1 MQVPLEESKKPPQV
15 VELTP
20 HAHPDSESKFP
31 IDSTSSQAGLQFLLP
46 QDEASIQ
53 IEECE
58 EEDAPDLVKEEL
70 YKRFNRRIERIRR
83 AHKRDFVSNVGNALS
98 IVQDRLIVDI
108 LQKKTK
114 LEILE
119 QVIAPKPI
127 PVDLAKMLTA
137 YIDTSAEVVS
147 REVLYGSTQVGA
159 AGSTKLAKWEVEYDK
174 LESKLKMLEARND
187 FERAVLDRESL
198 RKISQLRQHQALR
211 FSKKMREISEEHH
224 QNRREVARKAI
235 EKAEEEA
242 KIEQEREE
250 IAKLQKLEANRDRA
264 TSAIS
269 IMRIQRQERMRQR
282 LEAFS
287 RERSQPKE
295 EPLYEKLTKQFERK
309 EDMLYYDRGRTRH
322 EIELFMH
329 KKRLELHK
337 NRNRMRLEEIL
348 EATSVLDETRA
359 TRNTRQRLPT
369 IRESTAEGPRYRG
382 RGLGGSLDLSVQHYA
397 RLPTVKYFDG

>member
-1 MQVPLEESKKPPQV
+1 MQVPLEETRTPPPMA
-15 VELTP
+15 ELTP
-20 HAHPDSESKFP
+20 HVHQGSDSKFP
-31 IDSTSSQAGLQFLLP
+31 IDSTSSQAGLQFLVP
-46 QDEASIQ
+46 SDEASIQ

-58 EEDAPDLVKEEL
+58 AEEEPDLVKEEL
-70 YKRFNRRIERIRR
+70 YKRFNRRLERIRQ
-83 AHKRDFVSNVGNALS
+83 AHKREFVLNVGRALTNAH
-98 IVQDRLIVDI
+98 DRF
-108 LQKKTK
+108 
-114 LEILE
+114 LEHILE
-119 QVIAPKPI
+119 QKTKIEVLDKVISPKPI
-127 PVDLAKMLTA
+127 PLELAKMLTA
-137 YIDTSAEVVS
+137 YIDTSSEIVTNEVVH
-147 REVLYGSTQVGA
+147 GSTHVGA
-159 AGSTKLAKWEVEYDK
+159 RGSTKLAKWETDYDK

-224 QNRREVARKAI
+224 YKRREVARKAI

-242 KIEQEREE
+242 KIENEREE

-309 EDMLYYDRGRTRH
+309 EDMMYYDRGRTRH
-322 EIELFMH
+322 EIELFMN
-329 KKRLELHK
+329 KKRLVLHK

-348 EATSVLDETRA
+348 EATSNLDE

-369 IRESTAEGPRYRG
+369 IREERADGSRYLG
-382 RGLGGSLDLSVQHYA
+382 RGLSGSLDLSVQHYA